1 MPATSSRIGFITNQF
16 RRSIVENSAVLSQY
30 GAVARKSEDPVE
42 TFFDDVDDA
51 ELVNQE
57 RLDLLSAA
65 RRRFAV
71 SFDDTDEIADLPV
84 GGAVPVVRYVDAERG
99 VDRNMIVCEIIID
112 LNKNSAAMPLWG

>member
-16 RRSIVENSAVLSQY
+16 RRSIVESASVQTQY

>member
-16 RRSIVENSAVLSQY
+16 RRSIVESASVQTQY

-51 ELVNQE
+51 EIVNQE

-71 SFDDTDEIADLPV
+71 SFDDTDGIADLTV
-84 GGAVPVVRYVDAERG
+84 AGAVPVVRYVDAERG

>member
-16 RRSIVENSAVLSQY
+16 RRSIVESASVQTQY

-51 ELVNQE
+51 ELVTQE